1 MIKDKPLSKPLS
13 TPHFDLTN
21 RFVMA
26 PLTRQRAGS
35 GLVPHALNAL
45 YYGQRSSAGLI
56 VSEASQISPR
66 GLGYANT
73 PGIYSEEQIEGW
85 RLVTDAVHE
94 KGGRIFCQ
102 LWHVGRHS
110 HPFLQEDGG
119 LPVAPSAVAE
129 PGHITTPRGKVETV
143 VPHALTVEEIE
154 EIINDYRKAALNA
167 IKAGFD
173 GVEIHAANGYLID
186 QFLNDNSNIRTDKY
200 GGNAANKCRFA
211 IEVTQA
217 ITEAIGSSK
226 VGIRLSPSGT
236 NFGIRN
242 ENPVE
247 TFEYLVNELN
257 KFDLAYI
264 HLIEPRTESLIR
276 LPQYLKK
283 VTPHFRSLIK
293 TTLITSAGYDFAS
306 ADKVMLDGH
315 ADLVAFGKMYISN
328 PDLAERYALDAPLT
342 PYDEN
347 TFYGGGSAG
356 YTDYPFFK

>member
-1 MIKDKPLSKPLS
+1 MTKNKPLS
-13 TPHFDLTN
+13 TPISTPHFNLSN

-35 GLVPHALNAL
+35 DLAPHALNAL
-45 YYGQRSSAGLI
+45 YYSQRSGAGLI
-56 VSEASQISPR
+56 ISEASQISPR
-66 GLGYANT
+66 GLGYSNT
-73 PGIYSEEQIEGW
+73 PGIYNAKQIEGW

-94 KGGRIFCQ
+94 KGGKIFCQ

-110 HPFLQEDGG
+110 HPFLQEDGS

-129 PGHITTPRGKVETV
+129 PGYITTPRGKVETV
-143 VPHALTVEEIE
+143 IPHSLTVEEIE
-154 EIINDYRKAALNA
+154 ETIKDYRKAALNA
-167 IKAGFD
+167 IQAGFD

-186 QFLNDNSNIRTDKY
+186 QFLNDNSNIRTDNY
-200 GGNAANKCRFA
+200 GGNIANKCRFA

-217 ITEAIGSSK
+217 VTEAIGSSK

-242 ENPVE
+242 ENPVA
-247 TFEYLVNELN
+247 TFEHLVKELN

-264 HLIEPRTESLIR
+264 HLIEPRIESLAL
-276 LPQYLKK
+276 LPQYLKQ

-293 TTLITSAGYDFAS
+293 TALITSAGYDFDS
-306 ADKVMLDGH
+306 ADKAIIDGH
-315 ADLVAFGKMYISN
+315 ADMVAFGKMYISN
-328 PDLAERYALDAPLT
+328 PDLAERYLLDAPLT
-342 PYDEN
+342 PYDEK

-356 YTDYPFFK
+356 YTDYPFFN